1 MDAGASTA
9 RGASTVR
16 GVVAAVIA
24 TAALVV
30 AANAGPARAED
41 AGAVPSAAQH
51 TGHLRHGPDA
61 QPSVMR
67 YAFTRH

>member
-30 AANAGPARAED
+30 AANAGPARAAD
-41 AGAVPSAAQH
+41 AGAVPSATQH
-51 TGHLRHGPDA
+51 TGHLRHGPVA
-61 QPSVMR
+61 QHGVMR
-67 YAFTRH
+67 HAFTRH